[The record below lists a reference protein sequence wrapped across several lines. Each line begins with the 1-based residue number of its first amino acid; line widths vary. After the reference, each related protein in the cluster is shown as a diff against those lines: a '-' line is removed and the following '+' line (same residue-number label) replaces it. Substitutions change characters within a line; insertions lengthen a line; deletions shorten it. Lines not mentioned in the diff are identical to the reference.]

1 LAVKGEALR
10 KALLCAGFLL
20 ASAVGA
26 GDAFAVE
33 INVLSAGA
41 VQEAEKALA
50 EDFREATGNK
60 VNFTVGTVGQI
71 QEKLKSGAPA
81 DVIVV
86 STTAL
91 EQLEKT
97 GEIRSKSGTSLG
109 RIGIGVGV
117 KEGAPTPDIS
127 TAEKFKEA
135 ILRAKSLTYMDPAQG
150 ASSGIATAKILR
162 DLGIA
167 EDVAKKTKLTQS
179 GYSADRVA
187 SGEVELAI
195 QNVSEIVPVKGV
207 KLAGMLPAPLQ
218 VYTAY
223 AAGVATK
230 SISPKEATDF
240 IRFLARAEAAGRWKE
255 AGIEPAH

>member
-1 LAVKGEALR
+1 MAV
-10 KALLCAGFLL
+10 AG
-20 ASAVGA
+20 G
-26 GDAFAVE
+26 AFAVE

-41 VQEAEKALA
+41 VQEAEKTLA
-50 EDFREATGNK
+50 EDFRDATGNK

-71 QEKLKSGAPA
+71 QDRLKSGAPA

-86 STTAL
+86 SATAL
-91 EQLEKT
+91 EQLEKSGDVRT
-97 GEIRSKSGTSLG
+97 RSGAALG

-117 KEGAPTPDIS
+117 KEGMPTPDIS
-127 TAEKFKEA
+127 TPEKFKEA
-135 ILRAKSLTYMDPAQG
+135 VLKVKSLTYMDPGTG
-150 ASSGIATAKILR
+150 ASSGIATAKIMQ

-207 KLAGMLPAPLQ
+207 KLAGMLPEPLQ
-218 VYTAY
+218 IYTAY
-223 AAGVATK
+223 SAGVATK
-230 SISPKEATDF
+230 SVNPKEATDF
-240 IRFLARAEAAGRWKE
+240 IRFLARAEASARWKE

>member
-1 LAVKGEALR
+1 M
-10 KALLCAGFLL
+10 LCAGLL
-20 ASAVGA
+20 AASTACAGSAV
-26 GDAFAVE
+26 AVE

-41 VQEAEKALA
+41 VQEAEKVLA
-50 EDFREATGNK
+50 EDFRDATGNR
-60 VNFTVGTVGQI
+60 VTFTVGTVGQI

-81 DVIVV
+81 DVVVV
-86 STTAL
+86 SAPAL
-91 EQLEKT
+91 EQLEKS
-97 GEIRSKSGTSLG
+97 GDIRARSGVALG
-109 RIGIGVGV
+109 RIGIGVGI

-127 TAEKFKEA
+127 SPEKFKQA
-135 ILRAKSLTYMDPAQG
+135 MLKAKSLTYMDPGAG

-167 EDVAKKTKLTQS
+167 EEVAKKTKLIQS
-179 GYSADRVA
+179 GYSADLVA

-207 KLAGMLPAPLQ
+207 KLAGMLPEPLQ

-223 AAGVATK
+223 SAGVATQ
-230 SISPKEATDF
+230 SIAPKEATDF
-240 IRFLARAEAAGRWKE
+240 IRFLARAEASARWKE

>member
-1 LAVKGEALR
+1 M
-10 KALLCAGFLL
+10 LCAGLL
-20 ASAVGA
+20 AASTACAGRAV
-26 GDAFAVE
+26 AVE

-50 EDFREATGNK
+50 EDFRHATGNK
-60 VNFTVGTVGQI
+60 VTFTVGTVGQI

-81 DVIVV
+81 DVVVV
-86 STTAL
+86 SAPAL
-91 EQLEKT
+91 EQLEKS
-97 GEIRSKSGTSLG
+97 GDIRARSGVALG
-109 RIGIGVGV
+109 RIGIGVGI

-127 TAEKFKEA
+127 SPEKFKQA
-135 ILRAKSLTYMDPAQG
+135 MLKAKSLTYMDPGAG

-167 EDVAKKTKLTQS
+167 EEVAKKTKLTQS

-207 KLAGMLPAPLQ
+207 KLAGMLPEPLQ

-223 AAGVATK
+223 SAGVATK
-230 SISPKEATDF
+230 SINPKEATDF
-240 IRFLARAEAAGRWKE
+240 IRFLARAEGSARWKE

>member
-1 LAVKGEALR
+1 MRLR
-10 KALLCAGFLL
+10 KTLLSAGLL
-20 ASAVGA
+20 AASALGA
-26 GDAFAVE
+26 GGAYAVE

-50 EDFREATGNK
+50 EDFRHATGNK
-60 VNFTVGTVGQI
+60 VNFTTGTVGQI

-86 STTAL
+86 SAAAL
-91 EQLEKT
+91 EQLEKS
-97 GEIRSKSGTSLG
+97 GDIRARSGAALG

-117 KEGAPTPDIS
+117 KDGAPAPDLSTP
-127 TAEKFKEA
+127 EKFKEA
-135 ILRAKSLTYMDPAQG
+135 MLRAKSLTYMDPGAG
-150 ASSGIATAKILR
+150 ASSGIATAKILQ

-167 EDVAKKTKLTQS
+167 EEVAKKTKLTQS

-207 KLAGMLPAPLQ
+207 KLAGMPPEPLQ

-223 AAGVATK
+223 GAGVATK
-230 SISPKEATDF
+230 SINPKEATDF
-240 IRFLARAEAAGRWKE
+240 IRFLTRSEASARWKE

>member
-1 LAVKGEALR
+1 LN
-10 KALLCAGFLL
+10 KALLGAGFLL
-20 ASAVGA
+20 ASLVDA
-26 GDAFAVE
+26 GRAFAVE

-41 VQEAEKALA
+41 VQEAERALA

-86 STTAL
+86 STAAL

-97 GEIRSKSGTSLG
+97 GEIRSRSGASLG
-109 RIGIGVGV
+109 RVGIGVGV
-117 KEGAPTPDIS
+117 KEGAATPDIS
-127 TAEKFKEA
+127 TPEKFKDA
-135 ILRAKSLTYMDPAQG
+135 ILKARSLTYMDPGQG
-150 ASSGIATAKILR
+150 ASSGIATAKILQ

-167 EDVAKKTKLTQS
+167 EDVAQKTKLTQS
-179 GYSADRVA
+179 GTSADRVA

-207 KLAGMLPAPLQ
+207 KLAGMLPAALQ

-230 SISPKEATDF
+230 SINPKEATDF

>member
-1 LAVKGEALR
+1 L
-10 KALLCAGFLL
+10 KALLCAGFLA
-20 ASAVGA
+20 ASVAIA
-26 GDAFAVE
+26 GSAFAVE

-50 EDFREATGNK
+50 EDFRDATGNK

-86 STTAL
+86 SATAL
-91 EQLEKT
+91 EQLEKA
-97 GEIRSKSGTSLG
+97 GEVRTRSGAALG

-127 TAEKFKEA
+127 TPQKFKEA
-135 ILRAKSLTYMDPAQG
+135 VLKAKSLTYMDPDAG
-150 ASSGIATAKILR
+150 ASSGIATAKIMQ

-167 EDVAKKTKLTQS
+167 EEVAKKTKLTQS

-207 KLAGMLPAPLQ
+207 KLAGMLPEPLQ

-223 AAGVATK
+223 GAGVATK
-230 SISPKEATDF
+230 SIAPKEATDF
-240 IRFLARAEAAGRWKE
+240 IRFLTRAEASARWKE

>member
-1 LAVKGEALR
+1 LKPF
-10 KALLCAGFLL
+10 LCAGFLAASL
-20 ASAVGA
+20 ASAGV
-26 GDAFAVE
+26 AFAVE

-41 VQEAEKALA
+41 VQEAEKAIA
-50 EDFREATGNK
+50 EDFRDATGNK
-60 VNFTVGTVGQI
+60 VHFTVGTVGQI
-71 QEKLKSGAPA
+71 QETLKSGAPA

-86 STTAL
+86 SATAL
-91 EQLEKT
+91 EELEKA
-97 GEIRSKSGTSLG
+97 GDVRARSGAGLG

-117 KEGAPTPDIS
+117 KDGAPMPDIS
-127 TAEKFKEA
+127 TPEKFKEA
-135 ILRAKSLTYMDPAQG
+135 ILKAKSLTYMDPGAG
-150 ASSGIATAKILR
+150 ASSGIATAKIMR

-207 KLAGMLPAPLQ
+207 KLAGMLPEPLQ

-223 AAGVATK
+223 SAGVATK
-230 SISPKEATDF
+230 SVNPKEATDF
-240 IRFLARAEAAGRWKE
+240 IRFLTRAETSTRWKE

>member
-1 LAVKGEALR
+1 LR

-218 VYTAY
+218 VYTTY

>member
-1 LAVKGEALR
+1 
-10 KALLCAGFLL
+10 
-20 ASAVGA
+20 
-26 GDAFAVE
+26 
-33 INVLSAGA
+33 
-41 VQEAEKALA
+41 
-50 EDFREATGNK
+50 
-60 VNFTVGTVGQI
+60 
-71 QEKLKSGAPA
+71 
-81 DVIVV
+81 
-86 STTAL
+86 
-91 EQLEKT
+91 
-97 GEIRSKSGTSLG
+97 
-109 RIGIGVGV
+109 
-117 KEGAPTPDIS
+117 
-127 TAEKFKEA
+127 
-135 ILRAKSLTYMDPAQG
+135 MDPAQG

>member
-1 LAVKGEALR
+1 VFAGLLSVSLAVSGNAL
-10 KALLCAGFLL
+10 
-20 ASAVGA
+20 
-26 GDAFAVE
+26 AVE
-33 INVLSAGA
+33 INVYSAGA
-41 VQEAEKALA
+41 VQEAERALA
-50 EDFREATGNK
+50 ADFTNMTGNK
-60 VNFTVGTVGQI
+60 VRFTVGTVGQI

-86 STTAL
+86 SAPAL

-97 GEIRSKSGTSLG
+97 GDVRTHSAEPLG

-117 KEGAPTPDIS
+117 KEGAAMPDIS
-127 TAEKFKEA
+127 TREKFKDA
-135 ILRAKSLTYMDPAQG
+135 MLKAKSVTYMDPAQG
-150 ASSGIATAKILR
+150 ASSGIATAKIMKN
-162 DLGIA
+162 LGIA
-167 EDVAKKTKLTQS
+167 EEVAKKTKLTKS

-187 SGEVELAI
+187 SGEIEIAI

-207 KLAGMLPAPLQ
+207 KLAGMLPEPLQ

-230 SISPKEATDF
+230 SVSPKEATDF
-240 IRFLARAEAAGRWKE
+240 IRFLTRAQSATQWKE

>member
-1 LAVKGEALR
+1 M
-10 KALLCAGFLL
+10 LCAGLL
-20 ASAVGA
+20 AASTACAGSAV
-26 GDAFAVE
+26 AVE

-41 VQEAEKALA
+41 VQEAEKVLA
-50 EDFREATGNK
+50 EDFRDATGNR
-60 VNFTVGTVGQI
+60 VTFTVGTVGQI

-81 DVIVV
+81 DVVVV
-86 STTAL
+86 SAPAL
-91 EQLEKT
+91 EQLEKS
-97 GEIRSKSGTSLG
+97 GDIRARSGVALG
-109 RIGIGVGV
+109 RIGIGVGI

-127 TAEKFKEA
+127 SPEKFKQA
-135 ILRAKSLTYMDPAQG
+135 MLKAKSLTYMDPGAG

-167 EDVAKKTKLTQS
+167 EEVAKKTKLTQS
-179 GYSADRVA
+179 GYSADLVA

-207 KLAGMLPAPLQ
+207 KLAGMLPEPLQ

-223 AAGVATK
+223 SAGVATQ
-230 SISPKEATDF
+230 SIAPKEATDF
-240 IRFLARAEAAGRWKE
+240 IRFLARAEASARWKE

>member
-1 LAVKGEALR
+1 MR

-218 VYTAY
+218 VYTTY

>member
-1 LAVKGEALR
+1 MLF
-10 KALLCAGFLL
+10 AGFVAASL
-20 ASAVGA
+20 AGSGA
-26 GDAFAVE
+26 ALGVE

-41 VQEAEKALA
+41 VQEAEKAIA
-50 EDFREATGNK
+50 EDFRRRDRQQ
-60 VNFTVGTVGQI
+60 GQFHRRHGGSD

-86 STTAL
+86 SATAL
-91 EQLEKT
+91 GAARKA
-97 GEIRSKSGTSLG
+97 GEVRARSGATLG

-127 TAEKFKEA
+127 TPEKFKEA
-135 ILRAKSLTYMDPAQG
+135 ILKAKSLTYMDPGAG
-150 ASSGIATAKILR
+150 ASSGITAKSCRIWASQR
-162 DLGIA
+162 MSP
-167 EDVAKKTKLTQS
+167 KTKLTQS

-207 KLAGMLPAPLQ
+207 KLAGMLPPPLQ

-223 AAGVATK
+223 AGVATK
-230 SISPKEATDF
+230 SVNPKEATDF
-240 IRFLARAEAAGRWKE
+240 IRFLARAEASARWKE

>member
-1 LAVKGEALR
+1 MRETVSQRLVFAGMIAAALSV
-10 KALLCAGFLL
+10 F
-20 ASAVGA
+20 GA
-26 GDAFAVE
+26 ARAVE
-33 INVLSAGA
+33 INVYSAGA
-41 VQEAEKALA
+41 VQEAERALA
-50 EDFREATGNK
+50 ADFTKMTGNK

-86 STTAL
+86 SAPAL
-91 EQLEKT
+91 EQLEK
-97 GEIRSKSGTSLG
+97 SGDVRASSAVALG

-117 KEGAPTPDIS
+117 KEGTALPDIS
-127 TAEKFKEA
+127 TPEKFKEA
-135 ILRAKSLTYMDPAQG
+135 MLAAKSVTYMDPAQG
-150 ASSGIATAKILR
+150 ASSGIATARIMK

-167 EDVAKKTKLTQS
+167 DEVAKKTKLTQM

-187 SGEVELAI
+187 SGEVEIAI

-207 KLAGMLPAPLQ
+207 RLAGMLPEPLQ

-230 SISPKEATDF
+230 SVTPKEATDF
-240 IRFLARAEAAGRWKE
+240 IRYLARAESGGTWKE